1 MPKQTKTAIGGKRT
15 PRSPGKGPGKSA
27 GRHKVKV
34 SRNDTFGLDLKDDIM
49 IEAWSEPTEHTP
61 KLEPSYIFP
70 PVETR
75 VVLMGFANRDRV
87 LSVGH
92 TGTGKAVT
100 CSTRIP
106 TPYGMRAMGS
116 LAVGDLVFG
125 SNGEPT
131 KVLGVY
137 PQGERDV
144 YKVTFRDGS
153 KATVDGEHLWTVNN
167 HNWERAGTAPKTMT
181 TLELLEHGLRYAPD
195 KSNPNGK
202 AKFWVPTAKAVQF
215 GDRGTPLPLDPYTL
229 GVLLGDGSFTRGA
242 VFTNSEM
249 DIVDRLVIPK
259 GDELVRCVTKD
270 RAPTWS
276 IKGGATT
283 RALRGLELM
292 GCLSSFKFI
301 PDIYKTASI
310 EDRLQ
315 LLRGLCDTDGH
326 VDYSGKS
333 IEYVTTSHALCKDFC
348 FLAQSL
354 GGLVNVVEKY
364 PTYSYRGE
372 DREGLKAYRCTLHM
386 PDHLIPV
393 SSKKH
398 LARYIGKDGRRY
410 LRTIESIE
418 PAGKAQCV
426 CIKVDA
432 EDELFCINDF
442 IVTHNTSLFE
452 QVAARLNY
460 NVIKISF
467 DSCITRNDLVGEWVV
482 KDGSMEFQY
491 GIMPLAMRM
500 PGTVIIL
507 DEWDTQN
514 EDVSFVIQRLLQKE
528 DGHMLLLENKGELV
542 PLHPDNIVVA
552 TANTVGQGDDT
563 GLYAQ
568 GTRVQN
574 YAQLNRFGLTIRMD
588 YLKPELEKA
597 MLMKRFDDLKQDE
610 ADAFIVTTNKVR
622 DGFANNELSVP
633 LSTRDL
639 INWVEKYT
647 FMGDPM
653 KAATFCFLNRMSI
666 EDAEVCKGIIQRS
679 FEEA

>member
-92 TGTGKAVT
+92 TGTGK
-100 CSTRIP
+100 
-106 TPYGMRAMGS
+106 
-116 LAVGDLVFG
+116 
-125 SNGEPT
+125 
-131 KVLGVY
+131 
-137 PQGERDV
+137 
-144 YKVTFRDGS
+144 
-153 KATVDGEHLWTVNN
+153 
-167 HNWERAGTAPKTMT
+167 
-181 TLELLEHGLRYAPD
+181 
-195 KSNPNGK
+195 
-202 AKFWVPTAKAVQF
+202 
-215 GDRGTPLPLDPYTL
+215 
-229 GVLLGDGSFTRGA
+229 
-242 VFTNSEM
+242 
-249 DIVDRLVIPK
+249 
-259 GDELVRCVTKD
+259 
-270 RAPTWS
+270 
-276 IKGGATT
+276 
-283 RALRGLELM
+283 
-292 GCLSSFKFI
+292 
-301 PDIYKTASI
+301 
-310 EDRLQ
+310 
-315 LLRGLCDTDGH
+315 
-326 VDYSGKS
+326 
-333 IEYVTTSHALCKDFC
+333 
-348 FLAQSL
+348 
-354 GGLVNVVEKY
+354 
-364 PTYSYRGE
+364 
-372 DREGLKAYRCTLHM
+372 
-386 PDHLIPV
+386 
-393 SSKKH
+393 
-398 LARYIGKDGRRY
+398 
-410 LRTIESIE
+410 
-418 PAGKAQCV
+418 
-426 CIKVDA
+426 
-432 EDELFCINDF
+432 
-442 IVTHNTSLFE
+442 TSLFE

-528 DGHMLLLENKGELV
+528 D
-542 PLHPDNIVVA
+542 
-552 TANTVGQGDDT
+552 
-563 GLYAQ
+563 